1 MVIKNII
8 KGWYYKLFDK
18 ESYLAQKRMEICSK
32 CEYRIKILNEDIC
45 DLCGCVLDAKCR
57 VKEEKCYNNKW

>member
-1 MVIKNII
+1 
-8 KGWYYKLFDK
+8 
-18 ESYLAQKRMEICSK
+18 MEICSK